1 MLLINNIHISN
12 FKAKLLSRTIKP
24 AKLSNFNVWNKGAI
38 TPFIS
43 DNFEESYKEIDL
55 EFDML
60 CQNANELEI
69 MKSNL
74 INEIKKAI
82 LKFNDIN
89 FKYKVLL
96 NSKPDVS
103 YIMPGNEILKVK
115 LLGYCFGNEIIV
127 KIKKEDSKNIKVRGN
142 LKTPAIVEIVPSVD
156 IIDLTINGL
165 ANDPIIIKN
174 LHANKKIIINGKEG
188 TVLEEGKNKF
198 EDTDFWEFPFL
209 NTGMNKISLSKN
221 SCDVVVKYEP
231 RYL

>member
-1 MLLINNIHISN
+1 
-12 FKAKLLSRTIKP
+12 
-24 AKLSNFNVWNKGAI
+24 
-38 TPFIS
+38 
-43 DNFEESYKEIDL
+43 
-55 EFDML
+55 
-60 CQNANELEI
+60 
-69 MKSNL
+69 
-74 INEIKKAI
+74 
-82 LKFNDIN
+82 
-89 FKYKVLL
+89 
-96 NSKPDVS
+96 
-103 YIMPGNEILKVK
+103 MPGNEILKVK